1 MSYIQTFVE
10 SLNKFL
16 QVLSPLDIAIFVA
29 FFAVQILIGFLSMR
43 KAGESASEFFLSG
56 RSQPWWLLGFSMVAT
71 TFAADT
77 PNLVTQIVRE
87 QGVAGNWQWWAFLL
101 TGATTVFIYAKLWRR
116 LGVMTDIEFYEV
128 RYSGKPAAFLR
139 GFRTLYLGLICN
151 IFVMA
156 NVSLAIIK
164 ILGVILGVDPVTTL
178 VIAGSVTMIFCAL
191 GGFTAVLWV
200 DCVLFLVAMAGAI
213 VVAVFALGDPA
224 VGGLTGLFSNEVVR
238 TKMAVLPDFS
248 NWELVLTVLLVPLA
262 VQWWSVWYPGAEP
275 GGGSTGTQHLLSAK
289 SEGHAVGATFFF
301 NFCHYAIRP
310 WPWIL
315 AALASIV
322 IFPNIESIQ
331 AALAANNVNLPD
343 SMVKD
348 DLAYPLMIAKLPHG
362 WLGLVLVS
370 LFAAYM
376 STIASWLALG
386 SNYMVNDF
394 YKRFINP
401 QASERRLVFWGR
413 VWTVIILLMSS
424 CLALLLTSAKDN
436 FDIILS
442 IGAGTGLLFLLR
454 WFWWRIN
461 AWSEI
466 AAMVAALPTAI
477 YFRLIHMNLM
487 NNIYGEGKVPEWLN
501 LNSSEQLLV
510 SVAFVTVFWILVT
523 LVTKPT
529 SDQKLREFVIR
540 SAAGG
545 PGWKRVTDKAKAEGV
560 VLPGANEKWPVPMGI
575 LCSILTCFAIYGAL
589 FASGYWLYGD
599 IIKGSVLTVVT
610 VVSSILLYFGWR
622 QLNAIEKKIEVEI
635 QADQA
640 KLAQRQPNEPAA

>member
-1 MSYIQTFVE
+1 M
-10 SLNKFL
+10 NKFL

-56 RSQPWWLLGFSMVAT
+56 RSHPWWLLGFSMVAT

-87 QGVAGNWQWWAFLL
+87 QGVSGNWCWWAFLL

-128 RYSGKPAAFLR
+128 RYSGYPAAFLR

-164 ILGVILGVDPVTTL
+164 ILGVILGVDPITTL
-178 VIAGSVTMIFCAL
+178 IIAGAVTMIFCAL

-213 VVAVFALGDPA
+213 VVAVFAVGDPA
-224 VGGLTGLFSNEVVR
+224 VGGLSGLFNNQAVMDRMS
-238 TKMAVLPDFS
+238 VLPDFN
-248 NWELVLTVLLVPLA
+248 NWELVLTILVVPLA
-262 VQWWSVWYPGAEP
+262 VQWWAVWYPGAEP

-315 AALASIV
+315 AALASLV
-322 IFPNIESIQ
+322 IFPD
-331 AALAANNVNLPD
+331 LAAIQTAVTKEGMNIPG
-343 SMVKD
+343 SMIKE

-401 QASERRLVFWGR
+401 NASERRLVFWGR
-413 VWTVIILLMSS
+413 IWTVIILFMSS
-424 CLALLLTSAKDN
+424 GLALLLTSAKDN

-477 YFRLIHMNLM
+477 YFKFFHLDLM
-487 NNIYGEGKVPEWLN
+487 TEIYGEGKVPAWLN
-501 LNSSEQLLV
+501 LNTSEQLLV
-510 SVAFVTVFWILVT
+510 SVAFVTVFWIFVT
-523 LVTKPT
+523 LITEPT
-529 SDQKLREFVIR
+529 DESKLREFVIR

-545 PGWKRVTDKAKAEGV
+545 PGWKRVIDKAEAEGV
-560 VLPGANEKWPVPMGI
+560 AMPGANEKWPVPMGI

-589 FASGYWLYGD
+589 FATGFWLYGETL
-599 IIKGSVLTVVT
+599 KASVLTVIT
-610 VVSSILLYFGWR
+610 VISSILLYSSWFK
-622 QLNAIEKKIEVEI
+622 LNALEKKIEVDFQEDK
-635 QADQA
+635 AE
-640 KLAQRQPNEPAA
+640 LAAEKSNEPAA